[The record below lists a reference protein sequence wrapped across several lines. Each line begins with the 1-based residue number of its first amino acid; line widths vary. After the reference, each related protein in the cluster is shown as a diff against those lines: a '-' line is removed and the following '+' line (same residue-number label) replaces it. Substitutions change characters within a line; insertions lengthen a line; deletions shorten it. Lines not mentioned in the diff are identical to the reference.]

1 MKIVSTNQ
9 PSIPTQPDAAHQS
22 SSSIGNQTIN
32 TEPANLKSAEKPSA
46 DAARETLVDTAVTN
60 KANLP
65 KQPFDDR
72 LTKGLVLDRLGCG
85 NNPKPHPYNTYMEND
100 KVGDG
105 EDGGDDV
112 GSDFPAEDKDVWDKN
127 RDIPGFDAPSGTGWS
142 AHGTDGGSDDNSGRQ
157 VGISLSH
164 PSRLEGDG
172 RVRSETTGTTTSTQ
186 SNTSSATGSSTIDTT
201 STTPV
206 HHHK

>member
-1 MKIVSTNQ
+1 MKIVSANL
-9 PSIPTQPDAAHQS
+9 PSIPTQPDAAHES

-32 TEPANLKSAEKPSA
+32 TEPSNLKSAEVPSA
-46 DAARETLVDTAVTN
+46 DAAREKLVETAVAN

-65 KQPFDDR
+65 KQPLDDQ

-105 EDGGDDV
+105 EDGTDDV
-112 GSDFPAEDKDVWDKN
+112 GSDFAAEDKDVWDKN
-127 RDIPGFDAPSGTGWS
+127 RDIPGLDDPSGTGWS
-142 AHGTDGGSDDNSGRQ
+142 AHGGAGDGKESSGRE

-164 PSRLEGDG
+164 PSRFEGDG
-172 RVRSETTGTTTSTQ
+172 RVRSETTVTTTGTQ
-186 SNTSSATGSSTIDTT
+186 SSTGSATGTSTIDTT
-201 STTPV
+201 TATPV
-206 HHHK
+206 RHHK

>member
-1 MKIVSTNQ
+1 MKIVSANQ
-9 PSIPTQPDAAHQS
+9 PSIPAEPDATHQT

-32 TEPANLKSAEKPSA
+32 TEPSNLKSAEKPSA
-46 DAARETLVDTAVTN
+46 DAARETLVETAVAN

-65 KQPFDDR
+65 KQPFDDQ
-72 LTKGLVLDRLGCG
+72 LSKGLVLDRLGCG
-85 NNPKPHPYNTYMEND
+85 NNPKPHPYNTLMEND

-105 EDGGDDV
+105 GDGTDDV
-112 GSDFPAEDKDVWDKN
+112 GSDFPAEDKGVWEKN
-127 RDIPGFDAPSGTGWS
+127 RDIPGLDDPSGTGWS
-142 AHGTDGGSDDNSGRQ
+142 AHGGDGGGNDSSGRE

-164 PSRLEGDG
+164 PSRFEGDG
-172 RVRSETTGTTTSTQ
+172 RIRSEGTATTTGTQSDTGSGTTS
-186 SNTSSATGSSTIDTT
+186 SSTNST